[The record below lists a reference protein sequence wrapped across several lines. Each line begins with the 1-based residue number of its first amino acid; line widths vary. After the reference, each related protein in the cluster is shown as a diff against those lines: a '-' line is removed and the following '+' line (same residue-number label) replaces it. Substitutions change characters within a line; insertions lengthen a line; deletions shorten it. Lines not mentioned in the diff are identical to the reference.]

1 MRKRWNRWLP
11 ALTAAFFAVQPVL
24 DVASYWLEELDRS
37 TMPTLLLRM
46 GLLAAAVL
54 LAFCLSE
61 RKRVY
66 FLAAGICAAL
76 LGCHMLACVQAG
88 YVDPVGDVTNF
99 IRVVQMPV
107 LVLCLGTFLRQ
118 NRRCFAALQN
128 GLTAALWV
136 VLAVELV
143 SILTGTDASAYDNG
157 HGVLGWFSNAN
168 SQSANVACLTAISL
182 SWQLAWKKRRPW
194 LFWLTALGGLGTLYL
209 MCTRLAYLGL
219 VVITGGLGVMLLLL
233 RRDRR
238 LAAALLALCALSVA
252 VLPISPLGHHWDNG
266 NLYEEGRQQDVNDLL
281 GEDREELLALAQR
294 QREGALPQEEH
305 SRLVEGLAPVYRE
318 YVGDFVEL
326 FGLEQTMELYDYT
339 ADILTFADVRPKKLA
354 FAEALMDAS
363 PVTARLFGVE
373 LARFTVGDNN
383 YDVENDFHGIY
394 YLYGAVGLAAY
405 VGFLLYFVGL
415 ILWALWKD
423 AQRYVTLEAVGH
435 GLALA
440 VCMAHALFT
449 AGVLRRP
456 NASVY
461 LSAMLAAIWYLVKEA
476 RDEDQCCDSGL

>member
-107 LVLCLGTFLRQ
+107 LVLCLGTLLRQ

-326 FGLEQTMELYDYT
+326 FGLEETMELYDYT

>member
-1 MRKRWNRWLP
+1 MKARFDRWLP
-11 ALTAAFFAVQPVL
+11 ALVAAFFAVQPVL
-24 DVASYWLEELDRS
+24 DVASYWLEELGYP
-37 TMPTLLLRM
+37 TTLTLLVRM
-46 GLLAAAVL
+46 GLLAAIAL
-54 LAFCLSE
+54 LALCLTE

-66 FLAAGICAAL
+66 VLAAGVCAAL
-76 LGCHMLACVQAG
+76 LGCHMLACAQAG
-88 YVDPVGDVTNF
+88 YVDFVGDVTNF
-99 IRVVQMPV
+99 VRVVQMPV
-107 LVLCLGTFLRQ
+107 LVLCLGTFLRR

-128 GLTAALWV
+128 GLTAALWL
-136 VLAVELV
+136 VLAVEFI

-182 SWQLAWKKRRPW
+182 GWQLAWKKRRPL

-281 GEDREELLALAQR
+281 GTDRETLLALAQK
-294 QREGALPQEEH
+294 QREGALSPEEH
-305 SRLVEGLAPVYRE
+305 GQLVEGLAPVYRE

-326 FGLEQTMELYDYT
+326 FGLEETMELYDYT

-363 PVTARLFGVE
+363 PASARLFGVE
-373 LARFTVGDNN
+373 LARFTVGENN

-405 VGFLLYFVGL
+405 VGFLLCFVGL

-423 AQRYVTLEAVGH
+423 ARRYVTLEAVGH

-476 RDEDQCCDSGL
+476 RDEDQYCNSGL

>member
-24 DVASYWLEELDRS
+24 DVASYWLEELDCS
-37 TMPTLLLRM
+37 TTPTLLLRM

-66 FLAAGICAAL
+66 FLAAGICTAL

-107 LVLCLGTFLRQ
+107 LVLCLGTLLRQ

-281 GEDREELLALAQR
+281 GEDREELLSLAQR
-294 QREGALPQEEH
+294 QREGTLSQEEH

-373 LARFTVGDNN
+373 LARFTVSDNN

-415 ILWALWKD
+415 ILWALWKN
-423 AQRYVTLEAVGH
+423 ARRYVTLEAVGH

-461 LSAMLAAIWYLVKEA
+461 LSAMLSAIWYLVKEA
-476 RDEDQCCDSGL
+476 QDEDQCCNSGL